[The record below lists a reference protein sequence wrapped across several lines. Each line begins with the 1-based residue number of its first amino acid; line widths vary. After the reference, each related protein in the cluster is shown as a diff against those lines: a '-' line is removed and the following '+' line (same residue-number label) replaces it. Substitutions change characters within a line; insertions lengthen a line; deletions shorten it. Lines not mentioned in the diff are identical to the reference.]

1 MYRSNELVAGQRH
14 AALLAEAAKQRLVD
28 GTWQGAGRTEPSA
41 RDRSWRLSI
50 PGRLLPAR

>member
-14 AALLAEAAKQRLVD
+14 AALLAEAAKQRLVE
-28 GTWQGAGRTEPSA
+28 GKWHGAGEIEPTA
-41 RDRSWRLSI
+41 RNRSWRLF